1 MPTTRRSRWRSPL
14 LAAALA
20 AVVTLAATA
29 APPAPA
35 PPQKEQTAK
44 EPPAAELPARDVQIG
59 FRELGVSD
67 PLELRGVEGIAGV
80 PLGIRLDEVATA
92 ANLHLRYT
100 YSPALLPDLSHL
112 RIRVND
118 EVIAAVPLDR
128 EHAGMEVEREIPI
141 DPAYFSDF
149 NRLRFDLIGHYTR
162 DCEDPAHSSLWA
174 TISTG
179 SRLDLQLRPLPLAP
193 DLALLPAP
201 FFDRRDNKRL
211 DLPVLLPA
219 KPSKELL
226 RSAGIVASWFGAL
239 AGYRGAH
246 FPVSLDAL
254 PDDHALVFAT
264 NAERPRGLELPTVQ
278 VPTLSMLR
286 NPQHPQSLLLVI
298 QGADAAQLALAA
310 EALVLGQAVLSGP
323 QTTVQKVELGQRR
336 PAYDA
341 PNWVRSDRPVK
352 LGELVTDPED
362 LQAHG
367 HAPAPV
373 RVNLRLPPDLLF
385 WDRGIPLD
393 LYYRYTPP
401 AVRGNSMLSLSLN
414 DQLIRSYPLRE
425 APVPGKEGNLL
436 DSVLGDG
443 SVVDH
448 RRLEIPAFEIGS
460 DNQLQFQY
468 AIEYDKQGLCRGTFT
483 DLLRAG
489 IDADSTVDISGFA
502 HYTALPDLALF
513 ANAGYPF
520 TTYADLAETAVVL
533 PDAPGAHDLET
544 MLFLLGRMGRITGAP
559 ALRVRIADSRSL
571 SGLHDADLLVI
582 GRGRNGDLLSQWGH
596 ELSLTMQ
603 DAKRQFKDAPTTPSM
618 KAEALQP
625 DPYRETERSV
635 SLTTTG
641 SLAAFLA
648 FESPLRAGR
657 SVVALVANTPQA
669 QGALLDALDK
679 PGMIRRIRG
688 DTAIVRGQ
696 DVASYAGERPYY
708 VGNLSLWRRVW
719 FHLARHPA
727 LLLLLALA
735 AGFLSAFGIYGYLRR
750 RAETRLRAE

>member
-1 MPTTRRSRWRSPL
+1 MTTRRRPRSRWLSS
-14 LAAALA
+14 AAACA
-20 AVVTLAATA
+20 CAVTLAAAA
-29 APPAPA
+29 AP
-35 PPQKEQTAK
+35 EQPEALQ
-44 EPPAAELPARDVQIG
+44 PPARDVQID
-59 FRELGVSD
+59 FRELGVGS

-92 ANLHLRYT
+92 ATLHLRYT

-118 EVIAAVPLDR
+118 EVIAAVPLDH
-128 EHAGMEVEREIPI
+128 EHAGVEVEREIPI

-162 DCEDPAHSSLWA
+162 ECEDPAHSSLWA

-179 SRLDLQLRPLPLAP
+179 SRLDLRLRPLPLAP

-226 RSAGIVASWFGAL
+226 RSAGVVASWFGVL

-246 FPVSLDAL
+246 FPVSLDTL
-254 PDDHALVFAT
+254 PDGHALVFAT
-264 NAERPRGLELPTVQ
+264 NAERPSGLDLPAVQ
-278 VPTLSMLR
+278 APTLSMLR
-286 NPQHPQSLLLVI
+286 NPQQPQAMLLVV

-310 EALVLGQAVLSGP
+310 EALVLGQAALSGP

-341 PNWVRSDRPVK
+341 PNWVRADRPVK
-352 LGELVTDPED
+352 LGELVDDPTD

-414 DQLIRSYPLRE
+414 DQLIRSYALRE
-425 APVPGKEGNLL
+425 APTPGQDGNLL
-436 DSVLGDG
+436 DGVLGDG
-443 SVVDH
+443 SIVDH
-448 RRLEIPAFEIGS
+448 RRLEIPAFAIGS

-489 IDADSTVDISGFA
+489 IDADSTIDISSFA

-559 ALRVRIADSRSL
+559 ALRVRIADSHDLAS
-571 SGLHDADLLVI
+571 LHDADLLVI

-596 ELSLTMQ
+596 ELSLTIE
-603 DAKRQFKDAPTTPSM
+603 DAKRQFRNAPVPPSM
-618 KAEALQP
+618 KANALQP
-625 DPYRETERSV
+625 DPHRAAERSV
-635 SLTTTG
+635 SLRTTG
-641 SLAAFLA
+641 HLAAFLA
-648 FESPLRAGR
+648 FESPLRPGR
-657 SVVALVANTPQA
+657 SVVALVANTVPA
-669 QGALLDALDK
+669 QDALIEALDS
-679 PGMIRRIRG
+679 PGMIRDIRG
-688 DTAIVRGQ
+688 DTAIVREHE
-696 DVASYAGERPYY
+696 VASFASERPYY
-708 VGNLSLWRRVW
+708 VGDLSLWRRIW
-719 FHLARHPA
+719 FHLARHPG
-727 LLLLLALA
+727 LLLLLALV